1 MPNRNAHHFPQWLA
15 VTLLISVAT
24 MFAGNHVAARLA
36 FDNGAGLI
44 IALLARSGFAF
55 VIMASL
61 VIWQGHSIRIPR
73 GKRRFQLLLGLMITL
88 QSLSLYSSVARI
100 PVPIALLL
108 INSWPIIY
116 TLLNWVLS
124 GVKPTGRFIF
134 IMVTILFGLLL
145 VLDIPSWFN
154 SQEPIEGDWFTGIA
168 LGALSAVFLAIA
180 MRLMDYQL
188 SQMTGSVR
196 SGFSMLFVV
205 LVLFV
210 IGIADVVPNG
220 MALPVNGMGW
230 VGLSALALLYG
241 TASSI
246 LFISLPKLNM
256 ARNSPIVNFEPV
268 AALFLSFWILN
279 QALSPIQ
286 LVGGAVVMSG
296 IVLLSFSK
304 RPQ

>member
-1 MPNRNAHHFPQWLA
+1 MSSNSNHFPQWLA

-61 VIWQGHSIRIPR
+61 VIWQGQSLRIAK

-88 QSLSLYSSVARI
+88 QSLALYSSVARI

-124 GVKPTGRFIF
+124 GIKPTGRFIF
-134 IMVTILFGLLL
+134 IMVTILFGLVL

-154 SQEPIEGDWFTGIA
+154 GEQALQGDWFTGIA
-168 LGALSAVFLAIA
+168 LGGLSAVFLAIA
-180 MRLMDYQL
+180 MRLMDFQL
-188 SQMTGSVR
+188 AQMSGSVR

-205 LVLFV
+205 LTLLIV
-210 IGIADVVPNG
+210 GISGVVPNG
-220 MALPVNGMGW
+220 MTLPNNGIGW
-230 VGLSALALLYG
+230 FGLAALAVLYG
-241 TASSI
+241 TASSM
-246 LFISLPKLNM
+246 LFISLPRLNM

-268 AALFLSFWILN
+268 AALFLSWWILSQTLN
-279 QALSPIQ
+279 TMQ
-286 LVGGAVVMSG
+286 LIGGAVVMFG

-304 RPQ
+304 RPS